1 MSSGSATEEHH
12 YRAAHRHIVQ
22 MPNHGPLGYRS
33 VSSLVGRQIS
43 PRVSGHTVPRFGFL
57 PASAVRSNALL
68 YNLVLSLTL
77 IGKAGAQVS
86 GIQIWI
92 GRSPAARIL
101 SRRRCTRSVPG
112 SRKVRGDML
121 CFRVS
126 L

>member
-1 MSSGSATEEHH
+1 
-12 YRAAHRHIVQ
+12 

-57 PASAVRSNALL
+57 PSLGGFARMHYCN
-68 YNLVLSLTL
+68 NIVLSLTL

-86 GIQIWI
+86 GTQIWI
-92 GRSPAARIL
+92 RRSPSARIL